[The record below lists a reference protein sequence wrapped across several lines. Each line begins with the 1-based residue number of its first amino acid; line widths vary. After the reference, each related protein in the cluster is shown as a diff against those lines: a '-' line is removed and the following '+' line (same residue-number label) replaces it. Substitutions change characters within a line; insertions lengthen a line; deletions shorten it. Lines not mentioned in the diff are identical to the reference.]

1 MKHAKVDRHR
11 NSSSTTTSKQ
21 SKTDGKVIKNQDKGY
36 KSGAAIYLAL
46 FLLLAGAVLLFL
58 PLAKQAY
65 YKIPAGEEINKV
77 KEYSTASSNGSENGR
92 ESIDLAATKEWFSE
106 YNKKV
111 ASGELSISSDP
122 FYFNDEN
129 SSFSTQGIEDGLIG
143 YIEIPKM
150 DCNLPIYLGATQIN
164 MLKGATIV
172 SGSSVPM
179 DDQTSNC
186 VIAAHRSYD
195 AALMFRY
202 IEKLVPG
209 DEVRVTM
216 LWGEY
221 SFIVCNTK
229 IIDPNDIAAVGVQQ
243 GKDLVTL
250 MTCHPYGQ
258 NTSRYIVIC
267 ERSGSSTVID
277 TTNPTSETTSSINE
291 NGSELFGASLPEL
304 EDDLRM
310 IGGGIFLFTAM
321 VLVIKRI
328 KTRRIN
334 GWKTQR

>member
-1 MKHAKVDRHR
+1 MKHAKLDSQSNAPSV
-11 NSSSTTTSKQ
+11 TTSKLN
-21 SKTDGKVIKNQDKGY
+21 KTENKATESRDKGS
-36 KSGAAIYLAL
+36 KSGVATYVAL

-77 KEYSTASSNGSENGR
+77 KEYSIASSSGNENGQ
-92 ESIDLAATKEWFSE
+92 ESIDLAATKEWFSN

-111 ASGELSISSDP
+111 ASGELAISSDP
-122 FYFNDEN
+122 FYFNDEG
-129 SSFSTQGIEDGLIG
+129 SSFSSQGIEDGLIG
-143 YIEIPKM
+143 YIDIPKM

-179 DDQTSNC
+179 DDPTSNC

-202 IEKLVPG
+202 IEKLTPG
-209 DEVRVTM
+209 DDVRVTM

-221 SFIVCNTK
+221 SYTVSSTK
-229 IIDPNDIAAVGVQQ
+229 IIDPNDIAAVGIQQ
-243 GKDLVTL
+243 DKDLVTL

-267 ERSGSSTVID
+267 ERSGSNPATD
-277 TTNPTSETTSSINE
+277 TTNPANTTTLPANQD
-291 NGSELFGASLPEL
+291 GSNLYGASLPEI

-328 KTRRIN
+328 KNKLTP
-334 GWKTQR
+334 